1 MAITLFKVS
10 DFSINRKPVC
20 HVLLANNDKILRPFT
35 PSVSTSVY
43 TRRQMQTRIYADME
57 HMLKGLRVHTKN
69 QIMLDFERV

>member
-43 TRRQMQTRIYADME
+43 TRRQMQTRIYADMVDGT
-57 HMLKGLRVHTKN
+57 HVKRPARSHQKSNYAG
-69 QIMLDFERV
+69 F